1 MMGRRFQAGLTLVE
15 VLVTLVL
22 LGVVL
27 IPAIRA
33 LQTGIVGAGVHADLA
48 TEHFRLSSR
57 LEEVLSEPFASLQ
70 QAALD
75 AGGPTV
81 PSSYSDA
88 GGTPSRLLVYLGPYD
103 GDNAD
108 ADDDPFTGTEPDL
121 LWLRVEAEGTI
132 HALQTI
138 RAQGQ

>member
-1 MMGRRFQAGLTLVE
+1 MNCRRFQAGLTLVE

-33 LQTGIVGAGVHADLA
+33 MQTGIVGAGVHADLA

-57 LEEVLSEPFASLQ
+57 LEEVLSESFASLQ

-88 GGTPSRLLVYLGPYD
+88 GGTPSRLVVYLGLYD

-108 ADDDPFTGTEPDL
+108 ADDDPFTGTEADL

>member
-1 MMGRRFQAGLTLVE
+1 MNCRRFQAGLTLVE

-33 LQTGIVGAGVHADLA
+33 MQTGIVGASVHADLA

-57 LEEVLSEPFASLQ
+57 LEEVLSESFASLQ

-88 GGTPSRLLVYLGPYD
+88 GGTPSRLVVYLGLYD

-108 ADDDPFTGTEPDL
+108 ADDDPFTGTEADL

-132 HALQTI
+132 QALQTV